1 MKQLEKVFGVWVLAL
16 AAAVTAQ
23 TPPDFSGRWA
33 SAPPAATS
41 GVRGVPIEPA
51 TMGSGWG
58 TELTIDQR
66 AGRLTVD
73 RLLFSTYDM
82 QAPLRFVYALDGSE
96 TRTVVNMG
104 RGPQEF
110 VSRAAWEGATLVIT
124 TTYEF
129 RDVVTGKTTSRG
141 MRHVL
146 ALDPSGSLVITTA
159 HEGAGGAAS
168 TIYTR
173 R

>member
-58 TELTIDQR
+58 TELTIVCAKASQLKRTPRTPSSFPR
-66 AGRLTVD
+66 ASPPR
-73 RLLFSTYDM
+73 
-82 QAPLRFVYALDGSE
+82 
-96 TRTVVNMG
+96 RT
-104 RGPQEF
+104 P
-110 VSRAAWEGATLVIT
+110 
-124 TTYEF
+124 
-129 RDVVTGKTTSRG
+129 
-141 MRHVL
+141 
-146 ALDPSGSLVITTA
+146 
-159 HEGAGGAAS
+159 HE
-168 TIYTR
+168 
-173 R
+173 